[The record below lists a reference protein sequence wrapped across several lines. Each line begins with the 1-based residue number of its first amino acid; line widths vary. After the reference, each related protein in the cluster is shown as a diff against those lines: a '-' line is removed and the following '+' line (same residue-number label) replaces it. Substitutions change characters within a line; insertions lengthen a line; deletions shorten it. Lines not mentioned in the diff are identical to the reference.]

1 VSLEIFLQKNTLL
14 LSKNP
19 SKPERILQ
27 NWTIHSGQLHP
38 QMDHLATGR
47 QKITMNLAIAL
58 LTQNQVK
65 NQSVY
70 FITFTHPN
78 QASATHVIPFA
89 PRRRGAEHF

>member
-1 VSLEIFLQKNTLL
+1 VSLEIFLRKTTLT
-14 LSKNP
+14 LSENP
-19 SKPERILQ
+19 SKSERFLQ

-47 QKITMNLAIAL
+47 QKITINLPITL
-58 LTQNQVK
+58 LTQNQAK
-65 NQSVY
+65 EQSVY

-78 QASATHVIPFA
+78 QASATHIISFA